1 MGESDEFDINVV
13 INLPFDETHVT
24 LNYDHS
30 SPSYALVEIPEKIV
44 KSFELDFDMFA
55 EKDGAFHISAQK
67 LDQQLNMAVMVDLN
81 MLNNNGGGGNG
92 GLSKRN
98 LDFCSDLFTNFFIY
112 KSDEGWTSIHETM
125 KFKVDLVCCIHLPLS
140 ALENHPIIPS
150 SLKSILSVFPDI
162 NFNDDI
168 VRLVPKTSPL
178 FLKSSES
185 GVNLRYQQHT
195 QKLQV
200 SDWVLGLGSIENKIL
215 QQFETPM
222 LCLMLL
228 KYFR

>member
-24 LNYDHS
+24 LNYDDS

-44 KSFELDFDMFA
+44 KSFELGFDMFA

-67 LDQQLNMAVMVDLN
+67 LDQHLNMAVNMDLN
-81 MLNNNGGGGNG
+81 MLNNSGGNG
-92 GLSKRN
+92 GLSKKH
-98 LDFCSDLFTNFFIY
+98 LDFSSDLFTNFFIY
-112 KSDEGWTSIHETM
+112 KSDEGWTSIHDTM

-150 SLKSILSVFPDI
+150 SLKSILRVFPGI

-178 FLKSSES
+178 FLKSSKS
-185 GVNLRYQQHT
+185 GVNLRDQQHT

-215 QQFETPM
+215 QQFETPI

-228 KYFR
+228 KYLR